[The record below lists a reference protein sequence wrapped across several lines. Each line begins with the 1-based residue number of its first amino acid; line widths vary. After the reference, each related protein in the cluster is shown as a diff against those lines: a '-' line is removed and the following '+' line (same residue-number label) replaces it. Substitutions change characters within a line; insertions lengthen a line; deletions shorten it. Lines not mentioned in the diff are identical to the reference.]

1 MAGSAGIFREQDV
14 ARTKRESSVLRF
26 ELQDTAQGNH
36 KLPRGIRMPSELW
49 IQIRFVERGRVD
61 RELCAERVSPRPGLE
76 LDETFLE
83 MRLAVRTGP

>member
-1 MAGSAGIFREQDV
+1 MAGAARIFREQDV

-26 ELQDTAQGNH
+26 ELQGATQENH

-49 IQIRFVERGRVD
+49 IHIRFVEQGGAD
-61 RELCAERVSPRPGLE
+61 PELRAERVSPRPGFE

-83 MRLAVRTGP
+83 MRPAVRTGP